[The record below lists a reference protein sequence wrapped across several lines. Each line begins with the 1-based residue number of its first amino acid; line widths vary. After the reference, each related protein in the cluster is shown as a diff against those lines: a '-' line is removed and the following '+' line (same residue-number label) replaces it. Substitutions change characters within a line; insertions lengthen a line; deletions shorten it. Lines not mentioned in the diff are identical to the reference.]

1 MAKGKGKGPK
11 GGPYIKNSHLIGKG
25 TSLPKVG
32 GPGGANSYA
41 DAVRKQEAISKAK
54 PSPQIKVAVAQQP
67 VKQANPAPATPATK
81 PPAVN
86 VTALKASTSLTPPAS
101 AVQAKSPKL
110 QKGASQLLASQKQA
124 KPAVKPPA
132 PAKKPPTPG
141 R

>member
-25 TSLPKVG
+25 TPLPKVG

-41 DAVRKQEAISKAK
+41 DAVRKQEAINKAK
-54 PSPQIKVAVAQQP
+54 PDLQVKAVATQQP
-67 VKQANPAPATPATK
+67 AKQANPAPATPVTK
-81 PPAVN
+81 PPKVN
-86 VTALKASTSLTPPAS
+86 VTTLKASTSLTPPAS
-101 AVQAKSPKL
+101 AMRAKSPTL